1 MNTNNTKFT
10 FNKKSFALSLACVGL
25 LATAGNANFSV
36 TGEGGVSVTGQNG
49 SFHVTSNGAAAGTIK
64 VTGSSG
70 GSSLDFS
77 GGNTELKFSGANSIT
92 IEQSG
97 TGASLNDL

>member
-1 MNTNNTKFT
+1 M
-10 FNKKSFALSLACVGL
+10 GL

-36 TGEGGVSVTGQNG
+36 TGEGGVSVAGQDV
-49 SFHVTSNGAAAGTIK
+49 SFHVTSNGAGNVAGTIK